1 MSDVSQRR
9 ELAGITALSLAVT
22 VALAAPVL
30 FEPSTR
36 VFGAEIAGR
45 HHDPFT
51 VMLRFAYPVTT
62 GPYAQPVTDLVG
74 ALLARGVGPVAA
86 YNGLVLL
93 SFPLAAVAAF
103 LLARHLRLAPVTS
116 ALAALAF
123 AFSPF
128 HLAQAAYHPHIAQV
142 QWIPLYLLAL
152 WRSLDEA
159 SPVRLAWLALALVA
173 VTGSN
178 FYGGLI
184 AAVLTPVAMAGY
196 WWWWSR
202 SGVDAG
208 RHLIRTGGTLAALV
222 LGGMGYLW
230 WTAPVLLTSPAA
242 FAFPRADLFVYSA
255 KWWSYAVPPVANPW
269 LGDVARRT
277 WTAWNV
283 HTGVLEQQV
292 SVGLGVIALG
302 LVAMAGWRH
311 RPNPAT
317 ARRPVPLLALLAGAA
332 LVCSLSPERTIEG
345 IRFVRPSALLYEI
358 VPMFRAYARFGVVV
372 QLMAVLLAGAGLERL
387 WRSRRVVARVA
398 AIALVGVAAA
408 EYAVLPG
415 SLWRDVLPTAAHR
428 RLMEQG
434 GSVLALDCSPLTVE
448 SASVEWLTKQR
459 IRMARR
465 DTDCL
470 EPGLAGRLAADGF
483 THLLVRPGSLA
494 GRLWSVRPRDE
505 GLHLA
510 TDVDGTRV
518 FEVTAPIPPVYTAA
532 MEGFSDREATR
543 EWTWR
548 WMGDTASWAIV
559 NTGVA
564 EVVAGLTVEVQA
576 FGGPRQLQLTLDGRD
591 VGVLTVGTARRFH
604 TVPSFALP
612 PGRHTLAFV
621 PLEPPAVADALLH
634 NDDRRRLSFAV
645 GEWRWFPHKITP
657 DGTD

>member
-36 VFGAEIAGR
+36 VFGAEIVGR
-45 HHDPFT
+45 HHDPFS

-196 WWWWSR
+196 WWWLSR
-202 SGVDAG
+202 SGADAG

-230 WTAPVLLTSPAA
+230 WTAPAVMTSPAA

-255 KWWSYAVPPVANPW
+255 KWWSYAVPPVTNPW
-269 LGDVARRT
+269 LGDFARRT
-277 WTAWNV
+277 WAAWDV

-302 LVAMAGWRH
+302 LVAVAGWRH
-311 RPNPAT
+311 RPNPAI
-317 ARRPVPLLALLAGAA
+317 ARRIVPMLVVMAGAA
-332 LVCSLSPERTIEG
+332 LVCSLSPERTIDG
-345 IRFVRPSALLYEI
+345 VRFVRPSALLYEI

-387 WRSRRVVARVA
+387 WRSGRVVARVA

-408 EYAVLPG
+408 EYTVLPA

-448 SASVEWLTKQR
+448 SASVEWLTEQR
-459 IRMARR
+459 IRMASR

-505 GLHLA
+505 GLYMA
-510 TDVDGTRV
+510 ADVDGTRV

-559 NTGVA
+559 NTGDA
-564 EVVAGLTVEVQA
+564 EVVAGLEVEVQA
-576 FGGPRQLQLTLDGRD
+576 FGEPRQLQLTLDGRD
-591 VGVLTVGTARRFH
+591 IGVLTVGTARRFH

-612 PGRHTLAFV
+612 AGRHTFAFV
-621 PLEPPAVADALLH
+621 PLEPPAEADALLH